1 MLLDGW
7 YSPRLVIL
15 SVLIASLASYTA
27 LELAAR
33 VTVARGRERIA
44 WLAGGSLAMGI
55 GIWSMH
61 FVGMLAFHLPR
72 PMTYSIALVLLSVF
86 VAIAASALALVV
98 VSRRSVT
105 LPGLAMSAAWMG
117 PAIAGM
123 HYIGMAALEV
133 DARVQFNPWLV
144 TASVII

>member
-7 YSPRLVIL
+7 YSPQLVLL

-27 LELAAR
+27 FDLAAR
-33 VTVARGRERIA
+33 VTAAQGRERIA

-61 FVGMLAFHLPR
+61 FIGMLAFHLPR
-72 PMTYSIALVLLSVF
+72 PIAYAVDLVLLSVL
-86 VAIAASALALVV
+86 VAVLASALALVV

-105 LPGLAMSAAWMG
+105 FAGLAVSALWM
-117 PAIAGM
+117 
-123 HYIGMAALEV
+123 
-133 DARVQFNPWLV
+133 
-144 TASVII
+144 